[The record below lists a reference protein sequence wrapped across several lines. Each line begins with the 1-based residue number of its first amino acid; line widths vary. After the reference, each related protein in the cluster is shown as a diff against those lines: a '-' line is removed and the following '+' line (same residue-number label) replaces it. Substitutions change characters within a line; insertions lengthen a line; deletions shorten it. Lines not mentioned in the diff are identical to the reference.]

1 MCVGTDCEDDDLDV
15 RRRSFLV
22 GGMAALAGV
31 ALASTAGA
39 QTPSE
44 PPPTRVMDDPTV
56 EKGGVTFRS
65 GDEEID
71 GYLARPR
78 AAGKRPAVLVIAGNR
93 ITEEYIQ
100 NTCVA
105 LAVAGY
111 VGLAPNVYHTVPDSA
126 QTVAEM
132 NRALEGRPE
141 EDFGRDIRAGALYLQ
156 GHEAV
161 KPGRLGIL
169 GFCVGGRR
177 ALLYADHDPDVKA
190 VLPFYPGKME
200 AREMTHIKAPVQI
213 HSGTADRSVPVS
225 DIREVER
232 ALKAQGTPV
241 KVYLYEGVDHGF
253 LAYTRPTYRADAAV
267 LAWKRAVTFLHR
279 HLKR

>member
-1 MCVGTDCEDDDLDV
+1 MCAGTDCEDDDLDV

-31 ALASTAGA
+31 ALGSAAGA
-39 QTPSE
+39 QAPAES
-44 PPPTRVMDDPTV
+44 PPTRVLDHPGIQRGT
-56 EKGGVTFRS
+56 VTFRS

-71 GYLARPR
+71 GYLARPK
-78 AAGKRPAVLVIAGNR
+78 AAGRRPAVLVIAGNR

-100 NTCVA
+100 NTCAA

-111 VGLAPNVYHTVPDSA
+111 VGLAPNVYHTVPDTA
-126 QTVAEM
+126 KTVAEM
-132 NRALEGRPE
+132 NKALEGRPE

-161 KPGRLGIL
+161 EPGSLAIL

-177 ALLYADHDPDVKA
+177 ALLYADRYQDAKA
-190 VLPFYPGKME
+190 VLPFYPGKTE
-200 AREMTHIKAPVQI
+200 GREVTHVTAPVQI

-225 DIREVER
+225 DIRELER
-232 ALKAQGTPV
+232 ALKTQGTPV

-253 LAYTRPTYRADAAV
+253 LAYTRPTYEADAAV
-267 LAWKRAVTFLHR
+267 LAWKRAVKFLGR
-279 HLKR
+279 HLGR